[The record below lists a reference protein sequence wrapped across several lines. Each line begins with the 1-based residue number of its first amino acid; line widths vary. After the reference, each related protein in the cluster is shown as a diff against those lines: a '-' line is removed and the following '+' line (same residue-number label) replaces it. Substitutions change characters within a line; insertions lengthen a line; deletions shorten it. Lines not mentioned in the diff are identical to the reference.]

1 MIKILLILLL
11 MVSSAF
17 ARDEVKLYDKT
28 GSYIGKTV
36 RQSDKVT
43 EKSYDKTGSYTGKT
57 VLQRDKA
64 TVKIYDKTG
73 SYIGKA
79 KKTK

>member
-1 MIKILLILLL
+1 MIKIILILLP
-11 MVSSAF
+11 MASSTF
-17 ARDEVKLYDKT
+17 AKDEVKLYDKN
-28 GSYIGKTV
+28 GAYVGKTV
-36 RQSDKVT
+36 KQSDKVT

-57 VLQRDKA
+57 VSQRDKA

-73 SYIGKA
+73 SYIGKT

>member
-1 MIKILLILLL
+1 MIKIILILLL
-11 MVSSAF
+11 MASSAF
-17 ARDEVKLYDKT
+17 AKDEVKLYDKT

-36 RQSDKVT
+36 QQPDKITV
-43 EKSYDKTGSYTGKT
+43 KSYDKTGSYTGKT
-57 VLQRDKA
+57 VLQPDKV

-73 SYIGKA
+73 SYIGKT

>member
-1 MIKILLILLL
+1 MIKIFLILLL
-11 MVSSAF
+11 MAPSAF
-17 ARDEVKLYDKT
+17 AKDEVKMYDKT

-36 RQSDKVT
+36 RQPDKVT
-43 EKSYDKTGSYTGKT
+43 DKSYDKTGSYTGKT
-57 VLQRDKA
+57 VLQPDNV

-73 SYIGKA
+73 SYIGKT

>member
-17 ARDEVKLYDKT
+17 AKDEVKMYDKT

-36 RQSDKVT
+36 QQSDKVT
-43 EKSYDKTGSYTGKT
+43 EKTYDKTGSYTGKT
-57 VLQRDKA
+57 VLQRDNV
-64 TVKIYDKTG
+64 TVKTYDKTG
-73 SYIGKA
+73 SYIGKT

>member
-1 MIKILLILLL
+1 MAP
-11 MVSSAF
+11 SAF
-17 ARDEVKLYDKT
+17 SGDEIKMYDKT

-36 RQSDKVT
+36 QQSDKVT

-57 VLQRDKA
+57 VLQRDNV
-64 TVKIYDKTG
+64 TVKTYDKTG
-73 SYIGKA
+73 SYIGKT